1 VEDNWESP
9 ALGAW
14 GLGWEELAALKADE
28 FDRETAEILDIFT
41 HEQYF
46 WPFYSHYLPDHVQ
59 RCETAIRWATEH
71 GYEPAFFHEG
81 LLGGKD
87 WG

>member
-1 VEDNWESP
+1 MQ
-9 ALGAW
+9 GRTH
-14 GLGWEELAALKADE
+14 DE
-28 FDRETAEILDIFT
+28 RATATAETAEILDMFT

-71 GYEPAFFHEG
+71 GYEPVFFHEG
-81 LLGGKD
+81 LLGGKE
-87 WG
+87 